1 MANDSNLS
9 EDAIRLRSYLIWQ
22 RGGCPQGSA
31 LDHWLCAKAELE
43 AELQATATIDSH
55 LRGGPPLR
63 NLLGG
68 FVKPRVSISS
78 PPRRNVATRIAPE
91 GRATGTNAAKR

>member
-43 AELQATATIDSH
+43 AELQATATI
-55 LRGGPPLR
+55 
-63 NLLGG
+63 
-68 FVKPRVSISS
+68 
-78 PPRRNVATRIAPE
+78 RIAPARRPAPSQST
-91 GRATGTNAAKR
+91 GRVRHAARFDFVTATQECRNQDCTGRTGYWK

>member
-43 AELQATATIDSH
+43 ADAGDGNYRFAPARRPAPSQSTGRVRQAARFDFVTATQEC
-55 LRGGPPLR
+55 R
-63 NLLGG
+63 NQDC
-68 FVKPRVSISS
+68 
-78 PPRRNVATRIAPE
+78 T
-91 GRATGTNAAKR
+91 GRTGYWN